1 MSTKLANQMEDKVGL
16 QVIQTEAANTRLYLT
31 LLLMI
36 LIKIRS
42 ELGLLDKVHL
52 VYIMSSIRHAIA
64 RSEVRGVRLLEFQQ
78 TLASFSLFHC
88 FEL

>member
-1 MSTKLANQMEDKVGL
+1 MEDKVGL

-52 VYIMSSIRHAIA
+52 VYIMSSIRHA
-64 RSEVRGVRLLEFQQ
+64 
-78 TLASFSLFHC
+78 T
-88 FEL
+88 

>member
-1 MSTKLANQMEDKVGL
+1 MEDKVGL

-36 LIKIRS
+36 LIKISS

-52 VYIMSSIRHAIA
+52 VYIM
-64 RSEVRGVRLLEFQQ
+64 
-78 TLASFSLFHC
+78 
-88 FEL
+88 